1 MTSKR
6 LKVLVVDDSAVVRQT
21 LRLALERQPEIEAV
35 ETAADGAAALRK
47 LERFDADV
55 VTLDVQMAGLD
66 GLATL
71 ERIMATAPR
80 HVIMLS
86 SFTFDGAYRTIRA
99 LELGA
104 VDFLQKPGSLGSS
117 GIQEVVAEL
126 LAKVT
131 ALATRRRP
139 PIRRRP
145 MAGFANES
153 EPLRPNRE
161 RRSAQLTRATS
172 GRATVVVAIGAST
185 GGTEA
190 IRYILS
196 RLPADFAAGI
206 LIAQHMPTG
215 FTAAFASRLNE
226 LSPLEVK
233 EAAERDLV
241 IPGRA
246 LVAPG
251 HSHLVLRREAGS
263 LFVELSRSAEVCG
276 HRPSVDVLFRS
287 TAAVMGHST
296 LGVLLTGM
304 GRDGASGLLTLRQ
317 AGATTVA
324 QDEES
329 CVVFGM
335 PKAAIDDGAVQTIAR
350 LEDLPRLIT
359 TSVAKLSSHLDS
371 ARA

>member
-1 MTSKR
+1 MANKR

-21 LRLALERQPEIEAV
+21 IRLALERHPQIDAV

-71 ERIMATAPR
+71 ERIMATSPR

-104 VDFLQKPGSLGSS
+104 GDFLQKPGAGS
-117 GIQEVVAEL
+117 GVQEVVDEL
-126 LAKVT
+126 VAKVT
-131 ALATRRRP
+131 ALASRARP
-139 PIRRRP
+139 KAR
-145 MAGFANES
+145 
-153 EPLRPNRE
+153 
-161 RRSAQLTRATS
+161 RRSADAVARAPEPARPRRATPPVGLPAPA

-190 IRYILS
+190 IRFILS
-196 RLPADFAAGI
+196 RLNANFPAAI

-215 FTAAFASRLNE
+215 FTAAFAKRLNE
-226 LSPLEVK
+226 LCAIEVK
-233 EAAERDLV
+233 EAAHHDLV
-241 IPGRA
+241 LPGRA

-251 HSHLVLRREAGS
+251 NSHLVLRREGTH
-263 LFVELSRSAEVCG
+263 LFVDTTQDAEVSG

-287 TAAVMGHST
+287 TASVIGHST
-296 LGVLLTGM
+296 VGVQLTGM
-304 GRDGASGLLTLRQ
+304 GRDGASGLLTLRR
-317 AGATTVA
+317 AGATTIA
-324 QDEES
+324 QNEES
-329 CVVFGM
+329 SIVFGM
-335 PKAAIDDGAVQTIAR
+335 PKAAIEDGAAQVVAA
-350 LEDLPRLIT
+350 LEDMPRLIV
-359 TSVAKLSSHLDS
+359 SAVSKLSSHLELS
-371 ARA
+371 AR